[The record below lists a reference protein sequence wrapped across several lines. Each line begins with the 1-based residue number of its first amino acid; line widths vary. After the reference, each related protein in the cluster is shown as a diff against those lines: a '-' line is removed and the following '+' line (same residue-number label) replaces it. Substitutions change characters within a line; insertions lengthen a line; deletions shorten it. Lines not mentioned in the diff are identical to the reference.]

1 MEREQYEWMLD
12 FLLDILKG
20 HPSEDEIMMQYINV
34 GLSKATAVIGLVSK
48 IITDI
53 LHKYIRALCENSS
66 VLLHV
71 VLRH

>member
-48 IITDI
+48 TITEI
-53 LHKYIRALCENSS
+53 
-66 VLLHV
+66 
-71 VLRH
+71 

>member
-34 GLSKATAVIGLVSK
+34 GLSKATAVIGLVSNTITEILYIYTHCVK
-48 IITDI
+48 IH
-53 LHKYIRALCENSS
+53 LFSYM
-66 VLLHV
+66 
-71 VLRH
+71 

>member
-48 IITDI
+48 TITEI
-53 LHKYIRALCENSS
+53 LYIYTHCVKIHWFSYM
-66 VLLHV
+66 
-71 VLRH
+71 

>member
-34 GLSKATAVIGLVSK
+34 GLSKATAVIGLVSIK
-48 IITDI
+48 NNYRNII
-53 LHKYIRALCENSS
+53 YIHTLCENSL